1 MGYAASYYCAGARG
15 GPAGARNARRL
26 CPKGTDDEKTAQKF
40 IEKLGSPNFNEAT
53 LTELKELSTQVS
65 EAAEEQQMA
74 TKDADDIARVKEM
87 NAIAAAPEGR
97 EARQR
102 AATGQSLTPQQA
114 ALVKRYNELEF
125 AHNEQ
130 ARHEQ
135 HSPGGW
141 MKTTRPQSVPNEL
154 YALERIT
161 DPREKVHAIRN
172 LKAEMR
178 NNPLSAFNDVKNPDH
193 KNAVE
198 AMNRLYIAESELGK
212 QPEDGTE

>member
-1 MGYAASYYCAGARG
+1 M
-15 GPAGARNARRL
+15 
-26 CPKGTDDEKTAQKF
+26 AQNF

-87 NAIAAAPEGR
+87 NAIAATPEGR

-102 AATGQSLTPQQA
+102 AATGQSLAPQQA
-114 ALVKRYNELEF
+114 ALVKRYNDLEF

-141 MKTTRPQSVPNEL
+141 MSTARPHRVPSEL
-154 YALERIT
+154 HAIERIA
-161 DPREKVHAIRN
+161 DVRERVHAIRQQ
-172 LKAEMR
+172 KTAWR
-178 NNPLSAFNDVKNPDH
+178 DDPKSPFNDASHPEH
-193 KNAVE
+193 KNYVE
-198 AMNRLYIAESELGK
+198 AMNRLYIAESELGP
-212 QPEDGTE
+212 QPEDGE